1 MTQPPIYFNQ
11 QRGAVRHI
19 KRFKK
24 TADQLPHN
32 MRNMLQSKSGKRK
45 DDEFGGS
52 VSARL
57 AEMALLG
64 EESMDNF
71 GHPGTASSNKRGR
84 SGFLSSGKLSSI
96 ASNPYT
102 FTDSRLNALKH
113 ITDTLINDLQEYL
126 NRFLFA
132 NMKPILA
139 GSIIFE
145 LHADWSDLTELVSY
159 DEFPTWRTKH
169 GRDGAGRPARK
180 QSITDDDTMS
190 VTSSIGGES
199 HTNSILSFGQPSS
212 IRSSKK
218 SEKSHRTT
226 YVPPKLDPITEEKN
240 NTRKNSNISY
250 NDGDLN
256 SLNQLDSTSQHKN
269 TIQFSGIPPINEH
282 VSRKGQSHKKHS
294 ILKSHSNSIVAGS
307 ASAPVSTG
315 VIQTSLMSQS
325 QNSINANLEASRITA
340 NSSNLSG
347 WAVTFNLSNN
357 LYEEKGWTIF
367 TERLTESPIDYE
379 RRALRS
385 LNKSLNSMF
394 VFFLLIH

>member
-1 MTQPPIYFNQ
+1 LIFLSISTFIS
-11 QRGAVRHI
+11 I
-19 KRFKK
+19 
-24 TADQLPHN
+24 
-32 MRNMLQSKSGKRK
+32 SGL
-45 DDEFGGS
+45 
-52 VSARL
+52 VSDRL

-64 EESMDNF
+64 DDSIYNF
-71 GHPGTASSNKRGR
+71 GTASSNKRGR

-102 FTDSRLNALKH
+102 FTDSRLNTLKH

-159 DEFPTWRTKH
+159 DEFPVWRTKH
-169 GRDGAGRPARK
+169 GRDGAGRSTRK
-180 QSITDDDTMS
+180 QSITDDDSMS
-190 VTSSIGGES
+190 VSSSIGGES
-199 HTNSILSFGQPSS
+199 HSNSILSFGQPSV
-212 IRSSKK
+212 RSSKK

-226 YVPPKLDPITEEKN
+226 YVPPKLDPISEEKN
-240 NTRKNSNISY
+240 NARRSSNLSY

-269 TIQFSGIPPINEH
+269 TIQFSGIPPISEH
-282 VSRKGQSHKKHS
+282 VSRKGQSNKRNS
-294 ILKSHSNSIVAGS
+294 ILKPHSSHIVPNSVS
-307 ASAPVSTG
+307 ANPISSG
-315 VIQTSLMSQS
+315 LIQTNLLNQS
-325 QNSINANLEASRITA
+325 QISQNANLEASRITA

-347 WAVTFNLSNN
+347 WAVTFNLSNS

-367 TERLTESPIDYE
+367 TERLTEQPIDFE
-379 RRALRS
+379 RRALRC
-385 LNKSLNSMF
+385 LNKSLNNMF
-394 VFFLLIH
+394 VFVLENDKKNYKIFIPFLEKKLELRAKDLVL